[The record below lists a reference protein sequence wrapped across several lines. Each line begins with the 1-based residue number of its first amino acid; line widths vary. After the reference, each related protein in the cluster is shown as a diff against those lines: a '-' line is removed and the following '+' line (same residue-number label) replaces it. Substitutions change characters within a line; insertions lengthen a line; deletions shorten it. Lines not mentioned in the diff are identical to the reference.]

1 MSAIL
6 EHRMPRPGRG
16 PAPGEPHEV
25 AAGREL
31 VDAAR
36 RRRGQVDQGS
46 QESVASPAEA
56 ADQLNRHRAERGKPS
71 REPQQSDAAADPS
84 ATPVDLLS
92 NAQSDQPGD
101 SPGGAPGEPPSR
113 RRRRRAAKPPEEPAA
128 ESAAELLPS
137 QRDGEVGPLW
147 EMPWNWLAGAVTA
160 AAFTIAVVA
169 IARLPDPPPVV
180 TATVEWLPGPCL
192 AEREWKAWL
201 RSFPAREQIPQANDW
216 LLERLAAHLAEQ
228 PAVAEVARVAL
239 VPSAA
244 GARELRLSL
253 RLRQPLLPVATAD
266 GRRAWIAADGV
277 VLPQALPPPPG
288 RPPVLVGHDSASAEA
303 VRTALDAWLAI
314 RDRVEPGLITEIR
327 CADDLDDPAHGPH
340 RDGALHRDGA
350 PPAAENAVV
359 STAEQRG
366 VVLVT
371 RQGTRLVWGRP
382 GDERFGVDPAAK
394 ATALIA
400 GLRSAPDLGRY
411 ASLDVRFGAAFLT
424 VRP

>member
-6 EHRMPRPGRG
+6 ENRLPRPGRG

-36 RRRGQVDQGS
+36 RRRGAVDPDS
-46 QESVASPAEA
+46 QAPFAGREQAARPERRHADRSDAPLEPGAGAEA
-56 ADQLNRHRAERGKPS
+56 LGASAEASG
-71 REPQQSDAAADPS
+71 AS
-84 ATPVDLLS
+84 AE
-92 NAQSDQPGD
+92 
-101 SPGGAPGEPPSR
+101 APGEGAEAPVTDPSDAPSR
-113 RRRRRAAKPPEEPAA
+113 RRRRRAAKPPAPPAEESLA

-137 QRDGEVGPLW
+137 QRADGTDPPW
-147 EMPWNWLAGAVTA
+147 QMPWTWLAGAVA
-160 AAFTIAVVA
+160 AAVFILAVVA
-169 IARLPDPPPVV
+169 VARLPDPPPVV
-180 TATVEWLPGPCL
+180 SATVDWLPGPCL
-192 AEREWKAWL
+192 ADREWKAWL

-239 VPSAA
+239 VPATEGS
-244 GARELRLSL
+244 RVLHLTL

-266 GRRAWIAADGV
+266 GQRAWIAADGV

-288 RPPVLVGHDSASAEA
+288 RPPVLVGHDSASADA

-327 CADDLDDPAHGPH
+327 CADDLDLPA
-340 RDGALHRDGA
+340 RALLADGVQ
-350 PPAAENAVV
+350 PSENALLP
-359 STAEQRG
+359 AIPQRG

-394 ATALIA
+394 ATALVN